1 MEFVLEWVENIVG
14 KGENAGIQHFL
25 LFKRCFQKAFSSTPI
40 KLVILWETE
49 DNQLVIFYMKNISRG
64 CVVRR

>member
-1 MEFVLEWVENIVG
+1 MIHDLYCFFHINFSDIYIFQL
-14 KGENAGIQHFL
+14 GEMWKI
-25 LFKRCFQKAFSSTPI
+25 
-40 KLVILWETE
+40 E